1 MKEFR
6 TKARCQSSTALNMET
21 SISMILPYSSPI
33 SDATKRL
40 KWDTVTLTVPLFK
53 GTYFNHEQWGKGMV
67 YSTVFIYS
75 NIEVIIFSTNAGHSS
90 FCVKRG

>member
-1 MKEFR
+1 MREFT
-6 TKARCQSSTALNMET
+6 TKSHSQNSTALNIE
-21 SISMILPYSSPI
+21 SSMSTILPHSSPI
-33 SDATKRL
+33 SDAIKILRR
-40 KWDTVTLTVPLFK
+40 DTVTLTVPLFK
-53 GTYFNHEQWGKGMV
+53 GTYFYHEQWGKGMV